1 MSRVRTLSCIVLPM
15 FAIHLR
21 TLLRALRVGV
31 GVASV
36 GAASFGGGS
45 HAGGLTVLIADET
58 APHTE
63 FLRQL
68 RETRDARDPNSRFD
82 VVRMSNGGADLST
95 ASAASTAIATATAD
109 EERSVVTGVRTR
121 SMRASAAASPI
132 VPADASITMAVGPSA
147 ARAAIERPGRE
158 PLLLVMLTR
167 LDYEGLKTSPTFKRP
182 DRRVGVLL
190 RDPAMA
196 DQLVLVDA
204 VLPGKRRLGVV
215 ATAESEPLL
224 RELQRAAQGWDLQ
237 IEYAPDAKSLGAA
250 LRAVLTRNDAL
261 MVLPDLIGDSQAATL
276 AVLHAGAGA
285 GLPVFGANEGLVR
298 SGGLAAAVSTPSQL
312 AMQARTMGL
321 KLVSGAGGNGAGTNA
336 AGVLVEAA
344 TPATV
349 RVNSTV
355 ARGLNLR
362 VPDERELTD
371 RLTAVR

>member
-1 MSRVRTLSCIVLPM
+1 MLPM

-36 GAASFGGGS
+36 GAALLGGGA

-95 ASAASTAIATATAD
+95 ASAAATAIATATAD

-132 VPADASITMAVGPSA
+132 VPADTSITMAVGPSA
-147 ARAAIERPGRE
+147 ARAAIERPGHE

-167 LDYEGLKTSPTFKRP
+167 LDYEGLKTSPSFKRP

-336 AGVLVEAA
+336 AGVLLEAA

>member
-1 MSRVRTLSCIVLPM
+1 MLPM

-36 GAASFGGGS
+36 GAALLGGGA

-95 ASAASTAIATATAD
+95 ASAASTAIATATAAAAPTATAD

-167 LDYEGLKTSPTFKRP
+167 LDYEGLKTSPSFKRP

-336 AGVLVEAA
+336 AGVLLEAA